1 MLSKLNC
8 ATRNR
13 KSTSAPGWL
22 IGVTRTPTAQHVFSR
37 PLHAQSE
44 DTIAGKQEEWGPVPQ
59 NYLEPNIP
67 VADLNVDFSTIVG
80 VNGSE

>member
-1 MLSKLNC
+1 VLSKLNC

-13 KSTSAPGWL
+13 KSTSTPGWS

-37 PLHAQSE
+37 PLQKDA
-44 DTIAGKQEEWGPVPQ
+44 IASKQEEWRPVPLS
-59 NYLEPNIP
+59 YLEPDIP
-67 VADLNVDFSTIVG
+67 VADLNVDFSTIAG